1 MKIEF
6 GAGELCLVKN
16 HPLRLVGA
24 RGLLITCTAGIVWIT
39 QDGEADDIFLSL
51 GEQYS
56 LQRDGLVLVESIEHG
71 TIRIAQLPAT
81 SPLNALVS
89 RILGSSLAIA
99 PAPGKTSRTR
109 FA

>member
-16 HPLRLVGA
+16 HPLRLVEA

-39 QDGEADDIFLSL
+39 LDGEADDIFLSV
-51 GEQYS
+51 GEKYT
-56 LQRDGLVLVESIEHG
+56 LQRDGLALVESIDQG
-71 TIRIAQLPAT
+71 KIRIARLQT
-81 SPLNALVS
+81 RSPLNALFS
-89 RILGSSLAIA
+89 RFLRSPLAIA
-99 PAPGKTSRTR
+99 PASGKTSRTR